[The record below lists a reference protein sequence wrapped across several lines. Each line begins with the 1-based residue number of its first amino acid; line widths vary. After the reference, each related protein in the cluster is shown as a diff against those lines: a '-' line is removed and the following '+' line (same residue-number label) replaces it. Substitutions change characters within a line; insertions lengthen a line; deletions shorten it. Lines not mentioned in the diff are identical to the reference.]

1 MRVEQS
7 YKQVKQTLG
16 WTEYQ
21 VRADRAIRRH
31 WQLVVCAF
39 SFCWWAEAALA
50 GPVWGLSAAAAHPTH
65 EVSGQEEPVVVPL
78 AAPGKKKP
86 RRPRSLRRAPKL
98 APRFAPCPG
107 VAGARDHAVAL
118 LARVVGQGPTARLA
132 TTPGL
137 AVGGTRDRSLYPVTT
152 NYCYTS
158 HGQRLSFF
166 ERLKVEC

>member
-78 AAPGKKKP
+78 AAPGKKS
-86 RRPRSLRRAPKL
+86 RDGLGLCEGLRSWPLALRHVRAWL
-98 APRFAPCPG
+98 EPG
-107 VAGARDHAVAL
+107 IMLWRYWRAWSAKVPPPAL
-118 LARVVGQGPTARLA
+118 QQLLDWRWEGHVI
-132 TTPGL
+132 
-137 AVGGTRDRSLYPVTT
+137 D
-152 NYCYTS
+152 
-158 HGQRLSFF
+158 LSI
-166 ERLKVEC
+166 R